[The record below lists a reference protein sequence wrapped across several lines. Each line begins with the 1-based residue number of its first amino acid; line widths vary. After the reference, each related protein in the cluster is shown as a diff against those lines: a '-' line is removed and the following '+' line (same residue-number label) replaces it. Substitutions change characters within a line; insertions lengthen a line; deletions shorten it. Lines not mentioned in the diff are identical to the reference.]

1 MNVVL
6 IFLPTLG
13 DEKLQKLIMDYLK
26 AIDDLRKELKE
37 NRQVHEEIAQKYQ
50 VDLEVV
56 IYTDCNEV
64 CAEKAT
70 M

>member
-1 MNVVL
+1 MGHLNA
-6 IFLPTLG
+6 IY
-13 DEKLQKLIMDYLK
+13 DLK
-26 AIDDLRKELKE
+26 KESKE
-37 NRQVHEEIAQKYQ
+37 NRQVHEEIAQKCQ

-70 M
+70 T